1 MARTVTRGSARG
13 LKPEDALRNKELWA
27 KQILFWRTHLD
38 CFIVDYLGVKL
49 KDTQRVVA
57 RAFGNSANL
66 DIVKS
71 RGYGKTWL
79 TAICCI
85 AMAILYPGS
94 LIAVA
99 SRTAEQATL
108 VLKKIDDIFSKNP
121 AILAEI
127 ECNNHRPV
135 QINRQKGIC
144 RFLNGSKIESY
155 SIGTMRG
162 QRAKILVID
171 EAPEVKEN
179 DYNAV
184 IGPVR
189 NERRQCYYNYG
200 VPDYPSK
207 AVNITSACLKSNYF
221 YRHFCENYKA
231 MAQGDKNYFAC
242 ALDYT
247 SAIRVGITDPEFF
260 EAERKKMPDVE
271 FAMEY
276 GSMFVGEEA
285 NSIFPYALTET
296 CRTLQ
301 DVEYTMPRNSAAYYV
316 MSVDIATS
324 DAKKADNTC
333 VTVLKCIEHDNGTIT
348 KKLVY
353 IRTYHGT
360 RLDVLAKEIRKTYVR
375 FQNITKIVFDTNA
388 LGDSLPE
395 FLSEPWVDP
404 TTGKEYPA
412 WVRDDDG
419 AVPSGAEPMLHA
431 FRGNNTLNQE
441 MVKALRVALEQ
452 KTLELPVNSRLAG
465 LVQED
470 PDDPE
475 SIVRKQMDMEVQAI
489 YIEADALQIEMGNI
503 IMRLSSAGNA
513 NYDVA
518 KKGSQHKDRFSSL
531 AMGVWYVAK
540 REEVLKKRYMN
551 RQNNTVI
558 GVVTNMRTFK
568 RGR

>member
-1 MARTVTRGSARG
+1 M
-13 LKPEDALRNKELWA
+13 ALRARAEDVLKNKELWA
-27 KQILFWRTHLD
+27 KQILYWRTHLD
-38 CFIVDYLGVKL
+38 CFIIDYFGIKL

-57 RAFGNSANL
+57 RAIGNGTNI

-79 TAICCI
+79 VAICGI
-85 AMAILYPGS
+85 AMGVLYPGS

-121 AILAEI
+121 AVLAEI
-127 ECNNHRPV
+127 ECGNHRPV

-162 QRAKILVID
+162 QRAKILIID
-171 EAPEVKEN
+171 EAPEVKEK
-179 DYNAV
+179 DYNDV

-200 VPDYPSK
+200 IPDYPSK
-207 AVNITSACLKSNYF
+207 AINITSACLKSNFF
-221 YRHFCENYKA
+221 YRHFCQTFKEMTSGNKEF
-231 MAQGDKNYFAC
+231 FAC

-247 SAIRVGITDPEFF
+247 SAVRVGITDAEFF

-285 NSIFPYALTET
+285 NSIFPYALTES

-301 DVEYTMPRNSAAYYV
+301 TVEYSQPKNSSAYYV

-333 VTVLKCIEHDNGTIT
+333 VTVIKCIEHENGTIT

-375 FQNITKIVFDTNA
+375 FQNTSKIVFDTNA

-395 FLSEPWVDP
+395 FLNEPWIDP
-404 TTGKEYPA
+404 ATGKEYPA
-412 WVRDDDG
+412 WVRDDE
-419 AVPSGAEPMLHA
+419 AVVPGGAEPMLHP
-431 FRGNNTLNQE
+431 FRGNNVLNQE

-452 KTLELPVNSRLAG
+452 KTIEIPVNSRLAG
-465 LVQED
+465 LEQED
-470 PDDPE
+470 PNDPD
-475 SIVRKQMDMEVQAI
+475 SVVRKQMPMEVEAI
-489 YIEADALQIEMGNI
+489 FIEADALQIEMGNI
-503 IMRLSSAGNA
+503 IMRTSSAGNA

-540 REEVLKKRYMN
+540 REEVLRKRYMN
-551 RQNNTVI
+551 RSNNPVI
-558 GVVTNMRTFK
+558 GIVTDLRTLTR
-568 RGR
+568 RG